1 MPIVKI
7 NDCGRGWNADLSA
20 EELVSGMWSSVSNM
34 RFLNGYAQRFRG
46 TTSVFS
52 APSIAPYWIQAY
64 QTTAKKFWVH
74 AGSAQVF
81 VDDGTTRTEITRLTT
96 LQVSTITFVSTT
108 ATLTTS
114 SAHGLTTGNTVTVY
128 GAVPAVY
135 NGTYTI
141 TVTTTT
147 AFTYTLASAPGSNAS
162 PPGWVIGPSA
172 AVQNYTGAQD
182 DRWTGGV
189 LGGVLVMNNAVNLPQ
204 FWDGSANKLRN
215 ITGWNANWTCQAL
228 TPFKNYLVALNITK
242 SGTAYPHMVKWSH
255 AAVPGT
261 IPMSWDEADPTK
273 DAGEND
279 LAETPDLLVDALPLG
294 DVLAIYKERSCYEMR
309 FVGQP
314 FIFQFRRMPGE
325 YGMLARGCGV
335 NTPVGNVVLAA
346 GDVILNTGQGMVSIA
361 DGLVRKYIFD
371 NLSSDNYKRAF
382 VTTNPQRNEVLIC
395 FPFSGSTNCNKAC
408 VWNWQTKVWGLRDLT
423 NVTYGASGQLDY
435 STATTWAAD
444 PDAWDWDET
453 TWTGNDYAPNEA
465 RLLLSTTTAIKAF
478 DVGATDDGATGL
490 TGTLQR
496 TGMTLDDPYVMKLV
510 RAIYPRIDG
519 PAGSPV
525 TVRVGAAMNA
535 DQSVTWSDPV
545 SFTLGSSIKADA
557 FAQGRFLAVEM
568 SASVPF
574 RVRSFDLDVVNTGAY

>member
-1 MPIVKI
+1 MPIVKV
-7 NDCGRGWNADLSA
+7 NDCGRGWNPDLSP
-20 EELVSGMWSSVSNM
+20 EELESGMWSSVTNM

-46 TTSVFS
+46 TTSVFT
-52 APSIAPYWIQAY
+52 APSITPYWLQAY
-64 QTTAKKFWVH
+64 QTTTKKFWVH
-74 AGSAQVF
+74 AGTQNVF
-81 VDDGTTRTEITRLTT
+81 VDDGTTRTEIT
-96 LQVSTITFVSTT
+96 
-108 ATLTTS
+108 
-114 SAHGLTTGNTVTVY
+114 
-128 GAVPAVY
+128 PAS
-135 NGTYTI
+135 
-141 TVTTTT
+141 
-147 AFTYTLASAPGSNAS
+147 AFTGT
-162 PPGWVIGPSA
+162 
-172 AVQNYTGAQD
+172 QD

-189 LGGVLVMNNAVNLPQ
+189 LGGVLVMNNGVNQPQ
-204 FWDGSANKLRN
+204 YWGGNVANDLATL
-215 ITGWNANWTCQAL
+215 TGWNSNWRCQSL
-228 TPFKNYLVALNITK
+228 VPFKNYLVALNITK
-242 SGTAYPHMVKWSH
+242 TGTAYPHMVKWSH
-255 AAVPGT
+255 AAVAGT
-261 IPMSWDEADPTK
+261 IPSSWDETDATK
-273 DAGEND
+273 DAGEQD

-294 DVLAIYKERSCYEMR
+294 DTLAIYKERSCYEMR

-361 DGLVRKYIFD
+361 DGLVRKFIFD

-395 FPFSGSTNCNKAC
+395 FPFSGSTYCNKAC
-408 VWNWQTKVWGLRDLT
+408 VWNWQTKLWGLRDLT
-423 NVTYGASGQLDY
+423 DVTYGASGQLDF
-435 STATTWAAD
+435 ATSGTWAAD

-496 TGMTLDDPYVMKLV
+496 TGMTLDDPYQMKLV

-519 PAGSPV
+519 PAGSFV

-535 DQSVTWSDPV
+535 DQSVTWSNPV

-568 SASVPF
+568 SGSVPF
-574 RVRSFDLDVVNTGAY
+574 RVRSFDLDVVGTGAY